1 MRYLTSFF
9 FVLILLVSNAQS
21 NELDDK
27 YLEDQFYLSLHYNSL
42 RNSPSNFNQNKFSS
56 TLSFGFIR
64 DIPLNQR
71 RNFGLGLGFGLAL
84 SSINSNLKLNDFN
97 NNIEGLIVAA
107 DSFDKN
113 KWNSSRL
120 EIPLEIR
127 WRISTAST
135 YKFWRVYFGLKTSF
149 LLNSKYKFESENSS
163 YKLNSLPL
171 RKIQSGLMLNAG
183 NNTWNLGLY
192 MGLNPIFNDEFG
204 KNNMEIKDLKEFT
217 LGLTFYI
224 L

>member
-1 MRYLTSFF
+1 MGITGVGKTLFLKELSKKKQVIDFEG
-9 FVLILLVSNAQS
+9 LANHKGSIL
-21 NELDDK
+21 
-27 YLEDQFYLSLHYNSL
+27 
-42 RNSPSNFNQNKFSS
+42 
-56 TLSFGFIR
+56 G
-64 DIPLNQR
+64 DIPNKAQPSQK
-71 RNFGLGLGFGLAL
+71 FYETC
-84 SSINSNLKLNDFN
+84 IYQKLNDFN

-113 KWNSSRL
+113 KWNTSSL

-127 WRISTAST
+127 WRTSTAST
-135 YKFWRVYFGLKTSF
+135 YKFWRVYLGLKTSF

-192 MGLNPIFNDEFG
+192 MGLNPIFNDQFG
-204 KNNMEIKDLKEFT
+204 KSNLEIKDLKEFT

>member
-1 MRYLTSFF
+1 M
-9 FVLILLVSNAQS
+9 
-21 NELDDK
+21 
-27 YLEDQFYLSLHYNSL
+27 
-42 RNSPSNFNQNKFSS
+42 
-56 TLSFGFIR
+56 
-64 DIPLNQR
+64 
-71 RNFGLGLGFGLAL
+71 GFGLAL

-97 NNIEGLIVAA
+97 NKIEGLIVDAE
-107 DSFDKN
+107 SFDKN
-113 KWNSSRL
+113 KWSTSSL

-127 WRISTAST
+127 WRTSTAST

-163 YKLNSLPL
+163 YGLNSLPF

-204 KNNMEIKDLKEFT
+204 KSNLEIKDLKEYT

>member
-1 MRYLTSFF
+1 MRNLISFF
-9 FVLILLVSNAQS
+9 FVLILFVSNAQS

-71 RNFGLGLGFGLAL
+71 RNFGLGLGLGLSL
-84 SSINSNLKLNDFN
+84 SSINSNLKLNDLN
-97 NNIEGLIVAA
+97 NKIEGLIVDAE
-107 DSFDKN
+107 SFDKN

-127 WRISTAST
+127 WRTSTAST
-135 YKFWRVYFGLKTSF
+135 YKFWRVYLGLKTSF

-163 YKLNSLPL
+163 YGLNSLPF

-204 KNNMEIKDLKEFT
+204 KSNLEIKDLKEFT

>member
-71 RNFGLGLGFGLAL
+71 RNFGLGLGLGLAL
-84 SSINSNLKLNDFN
+84 NSINSNLKLNDLN
-97 NNIEGLIVAA
+97 NKIEGLIVGA
-107 DSFDKN
+107 DSYDKN
-113 KWNSSRL
+113 KWNTSRL

-127 WRISTAST
+127 WRTSTAST
-135 YKFWRVYFGLKTSF
+135 YKFWRVYLGLKTSF
-149 LLNSKYKFESENSS
+149 LLNSKYKFESEN
-163 YKLNSLPL
+163 NS
-171 RKIQSGLMLNAG
+171 
-183 NNTWNLGLY
+183 
-192 MGLNPIFNDEFG
+192 
-204 KNNMEIKDLKEFT
+204 
-217 LGLTFYI
+217 
-224 L
+224 

>member
-1 MRYLTSFF
+1 MKLINLTLFLSFLFF
-9 FVLILLVSNAQS
+9 FSCSKDDSVEQELILDSDGTARVVG
-21 NELDDK
+21 
-27 YLEDQFYLSLHYNSL
+27 YLPQY
-42 RNSPSNFNQNKFSS
+42 KF
-56 TLSFGFIR
+56 
-64 DIPLNQR
+64 
-71 RNFGLGLGFGLAL
+71 
-84 SSINSNLKLNDFN
+84 DFN
-97 NNIEGLIVAA
+97 NNIESLIVAS

-120 EIPLEIR
+120 EIPIEIR
-127 WRISTAST
+127 WRTSTAST
-135 YKFWRVYFGLKTSF
+135 YKFWRVYLGLKTSF

-163 YKLNSLPL
+163 YSLNSLPF

>member
-1 MRYLTSFF
+1 M
-9 FVLILLVSNAQS
+9 
-21 NELDDK
+21 LD
-27 YLEDQFYLSLHYNSL
+27 
-42 RNSPSNFNQNKFSS
+42 
-56 TLSFGFIR
+56 
-64 DIPLNQR
+64 
-71 RNFGLGLGFGLAL
+71 
-84 SSINSNLKLNDFN
+84 
-97 NNIEGLIVAA
+97 A

-113 KWNSSRL
+113 KWNTSSL

-127 WRISTAST
+127 WRTSTAST
-135 YKFWRVYFGLKTSF
+135 YKFWRVYLGLKTSF

-204 KNNMEIKDLKEFT
+204 KSNLEIKDLKEFT